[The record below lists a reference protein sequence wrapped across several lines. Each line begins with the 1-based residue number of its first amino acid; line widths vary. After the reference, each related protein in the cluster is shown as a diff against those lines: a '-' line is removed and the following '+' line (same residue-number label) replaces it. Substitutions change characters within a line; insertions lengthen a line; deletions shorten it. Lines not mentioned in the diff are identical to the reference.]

1 MPTTTPVDLSDSALW
16 QNGFPDDLFTE
27 FRREKPIFH
36 HELTDGVAST
46 VKRDF
51 WMTTKHRHAQRIHRD
66 TDSFTAAD
74 GPLIQGIGPIGSFPN
89 VITMDP
95 PVLTKRRRV
104 MSHAFTPKAIGKLE
118 DGIRRRAAAMVD
130 GLLESGGGDWITD
143 VADVLPMSVIGDI
156 VGIPDEDRPRIFDT
170 LDRIL
175 KAGAGGS
182 ETSTEEQEH
191 MALFGEIFTYALELT
206 AEKRRNPTD
215 DIWST
220 LTTAV
225 VTDESGEEL
234 SIPANE
240 LEIFF
245 FVLTL
250 AGSDTTK
257 NALAAGLQ
265 AFVANPVEIQRYR
278 DDESIRARAV
288 EEVLRW
294 SSPVAFWTRTTK
306 VDVEMDGITIP
317 RGDRVVSM
325 LRSANRDDE
334 VFADPFVF
342 DIGRTDNPHVTFG
355 GGGPHHCLGAMLARA
370 EIRAALDELLVRADD
385 ISLGAPK
392 VTHPTLANNMSIF
405 DEMSISLTPR

>member
-1 MPTTTPVDLSDSALW
+1 MPTTTPVDLSDNSLW
-16 QNGFPDDLFTE
+16 RNGFPDDLFAE
-27 FRREKPIFH
+27 LRREQPIFH
-36 HELTDGVAST
+36 HELTDGVAKT

-66 TDSFTAAD
+66 TDSFTAVD
-74 GPLIQGIGPIGSFPN
+74 GPLIQSIDVMTEFPT
-89 VITMDP
+89 IIHMDP

-104 MSHAFTPKAIGKLE
+104 MSHAFTPRAIGKLE
-118 DGIRRRAAAMVD
+118 EGIRARAATLID
-130 GLLESGGGDWITD
+130 GLLAAGGGDWIGD

-156 VGIPDEDRPRIFDT
+156 IGIPDEARPEIFDT

-175 KAGAGGS
+175 SANAPDS
-182 ETSTEEQEH
+182 QLTERDQLE
-191 MALFGEIFTYALELT
+191 MFGKIFTYAYELT
-206 AEKRRNPTD
+206 AEKRRNPVD

-220 LTTAV
+220 LATAV
-225 VTDESGEEL
+225 ITDESGEQL

-245 FVLTL
+245 YVLTF

-265 AFVANPVEIQRYR
+265 AFVANPGEIERYR
-278 DDESIRARAV
+278 ADEGIRASAV

-294 SSPVAFWTRTTK
+294 ATPVAFWTRSTK
-306 VDVEMDGITIP
+306 VDVEMDGVTIP
-317 RGDRVVSM
+317 KGDRVVSM
-325 LRSANRDDE
+325 LRSANRDEE
-334 VFADPFVF
+334 VFTDPFTF

-370 EIRAALDELLVRADD
+370 EIRAVLDELLCRADD
-385 ISLGAPK
+385 ITLGLPK
-392 VTHPTLANNMSIF
+392 VAYPNLTNNMSIF
-405 DEMSISLTPR
+405 DEMAITLRAR